1 MQRPYKIGGLFM
13 TGRAEKSLMCNAD
26 RLCARVRGVKV
37 GN

>member
-1 MQRPYKIGGLFM
+1 MQPLTKREDYM
-13 TGRAEKSLMCNAD
+13 TGRAEERLKCNAD